1 MPRKGKLTLSID
13 RDVIRRAKALARR
26 WGTSVSALVEERLR
40 GLTHDR
46 VRETSD
52 TSIVS
57 ELRGIL
63 PGDASVEEHRRH
75 LEEKH
80 AP

>member
-26 WGTSVSALVEERLR
+26 WGTSVSALVEKRLR
-40 GLTHDR
+40 GLTDEEP
-46 VRETSD
+46 RETSG

-63 PGDASVEEHRRH
+63 PRDASVEEHRLH
-75 LEEKH
+75 LEQKH
-80 AP
+80 SP

>member
-26 WGTSVSALVEERLR
+26 WGTSVSGLVEERLR
-40 GLTHDR
+40 NLAAPGEPEPGRTP
-46 VRETSD
+46 
-52 TSIVS
+52 IVS

-63 PGDASVEEHRRH
+63 PSDVSIEEHRRH

-80 AP
+80 AS